1 MISYVEK
8 LCHIICN
15 TYIELYSERMT
26 CTTQISILKK
36 TSVVDCYNKIK
47 QNDEIYFKF
56 IKTLGSKILIWVV
69 FSKLL
74 KL

>member
-26 CTTQISILKK
+26 CTTQISILKQ
-36 TSVVDCYNKIK
+36 TNVVDCYNKIK
-47 QNDEIYFKF
+47 QK
-56 IKTLGSKILIWVV
+56 
-69 FSKLL
+69 
-74 KL
+74 